1 MLMEEKIFKEFLE
14 KKGLKFT
21 KERASVLKEVFS
33 NHGHFDLDALLI
45 KMRRKGIRV
54 SKASIYRTLPLLLE
68 CGLVE
73 QVEKVDKHAHYE
85 HTFGHGHH
93 DHLICIKCGKV
104 ISLFSEKLEK
114 LQESLCKKEKF
125 KCITHTLEIR
135 GYCERCGSSAR

>member
-1 MLMEEKIFKEFLE
+1 MENKIFKEFLE

-21 KERASVLKEVFS
+21 KERLAVLKEVFS
-33 NHGHFDLDALLI
+33 IHSHFDPDDILI
-45 KMRRKGIRV
+45 KMRKKGIRV

-73 QVEKVDKHAHYE
+73 QVERVDKHAHYE

-104 ISLFSEKLEK
+104 IALYSKKLER
-114 LQESLCKKEKF
+114 LQERLCKKENF
-125 KCITHTLEIR
+125 KNITHTLEIK
-135 GYCERCGSSAR
+135 GYCSKCNSKTV